1 VFDFRYHALSLVAVF
16 LALMI
21 GLLLGVAIGDQGLV
35 SSAERNVRDSLRRDV
50 RRANDRAADLRR
62 ELAERR
68 RLEEA
73 IYPLLVE
80 GRLSGQRIGLIGL
93 GDLPNST
100 LRSVRDSLEGTG
112 GRLSSVSVITE
123 PVSEAAAG
131 AVKGASDP
139 PDTGDYTQLGRDV
152 AQALLQGGPAAQRF
166 RRSVLSRF
174 SGRLDGLDG
183 VVIFHAP
190 RELGGEDAISTNAFE
205 SGLVEGLQDGDRA
218 QLGGVEE
225 TDTSP
230 SQIPWYRDR
239 RLSSVDNVDTL
250 AGQAALVF
258 VLLGATGAFGEKD
271 SAQALLPESATGP

>member
-1 VFDFRYHALSLVAVF
+1 MFDFRYHALSLVAVF

-50 RRANDRAADLRR
+50 RRANERAADLRR

-80 GRLSGQRIGLIGL
+80 GRLAGQRIGLIGL

-112 GRLSSVSVITE
+112 GRLSSVAVISE
-123 PVSEAAAG
+123 PVSEGAAG
-131 AVKGASDP
+131 AVEGASDP

-152 AQALLQGGPAAQRF
+152 AQALLQGGNAARRF

-174 SGRLDGLDG
+174 SGRLDGLDD

-190 RELGGEDAISTNAFE
+190 RELSGEDAISTNAFE
-205 SGLVEGLQDGDRA
+205 SGLVEGLQEGDRA

-258 VLLGATGAFGEKD
+258 VLLGANGAYGEKD

>member
-1 VFDFRYHALSLVAVF
+1 MFDFRYHALSLVAVF

-50 RRANDRAADLRR
+50 RKANARSADLRQ

-80 GRLSGQRIGLIGL
+80 DRLAGRRIGLIGL
-93 GDLPNST
+93 GDLPNSII
-100 LRSVRDSLEGTG
+100 RSVGDSLEGTG
-112 GRLSSVSVITE
+112 GRLSSVAVISE
-123 PVSEAAAG
+123 PVSKAAAG
-131 AVKGASDP
+131 NVKGASDP
-139 PDTGDYTQLGRDV
+139 PDTGDYTQLGNDV
-152 AQALLQGGPAAQRF
+152 GQALLRGGQAAQPF
-166 RRSVLSRF
+166 RRSVLSRL
-174 SGRLDGLDG
+174 SGRLEGLDG

-190 RELGGEDAISTNAFE
+190 RDLGGEDAISTNAFE
-205 SGLVEGLQDGDRA
+205 SGLIEGLQAGDA
-218 QLGGVEE
+218 ANLGGVEE

-258 VLLGATGAFGEKD
+258 VLLGANGAYGEKD
-271 SAQALLPESATGP
+271 SAQALLPESAAGP